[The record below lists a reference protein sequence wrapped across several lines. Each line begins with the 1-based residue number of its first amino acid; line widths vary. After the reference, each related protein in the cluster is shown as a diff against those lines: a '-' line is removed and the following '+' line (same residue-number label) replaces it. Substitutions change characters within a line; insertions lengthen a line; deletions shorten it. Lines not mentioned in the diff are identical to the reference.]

1 MKKKKDSYICC
12 LQETN
17 FRAKHTH
24 RLKVKEGKIYSVL
37 MKMEQKH
44 QSIYTHI
51 RQNRLKKNSVI
62 KDKEGHYIKIKV
74 SMQ

>member
-24 RLKVKEGKIYSVL
+24 RLKVKEGKIYSVQ

-51 RQNRLKKNSVI
+51 RQNRLKK
-62 KDKEGHYIKIKV
+62 KPL
-74 SMQ
+74 